1 MNYPQCSHNELH
13 NSLYKPSNEASLEH
27 STEQLVALAGQV
39 RQGKSTLLLTTVLR
53 QKGTLAA
60 GCHRRG
66 GEE

>member
-53 QKGTLAA
+53 QKGTLAD